1 MEILKSHW
9 NQYFQNVHRY
19 SITHNLKIDYEKQ
32 SIIFD
37 VYLNKTKIM
46 EVKIYIHLKENSEK
60 MAK

>member
-9 NQYFQNVHRY
+9 NQYLKNVHRY

-37 VYLNKTKIM
+37 VYLNKTKIT
-46 EVKIYIHLKENSEK
+46 
-60 MAK
+60 